1 MFSPDEQEKIYRAAL
16 AQLRER
22 WPEFSE
28 DDLTRAFCLPVTTK
42 RDLAFL
48 KSIHISPE

>member
-1 MFSPDEQEKIYRAAL
+1 MSPDEREAIYRTAL

-22 WPEFSE
+22 WPQFSE
-28 DDLTRAFCLPVTTK
+28 DDLTRAFCLPLTTK
-42 RDLAFL
+42 RDMAFL